1 MEPYDGLNSTAL
13 RQECKRRGISIWNK
27 ENSKQRH
34 KCGYIKLL
42 REDDQRR
49 AVQDTS
55 AAIHKKDLAQLQLG
69 NLAATSSSNQANAL
83 PSTLTSTSG
92 YSFLSPSTSM
102 SAPAS
107 AAAAAT
113 AAVLY
118 PPAALVNAGPAQ
130 PIMAPPVSTDT
141 VSVPLPPASSSK
153 SAVASM
159 PNKPKAKAKSKVNA
173 SVVVAPLPPTRSIR
187 PRRGCYFRLINVL
200 LTPEFNARW
209 REMNDKIADSDTIAD
224 VNQFWLDVHV
234 AYMSVNQ
241 LFDGLHFHDA
251 LFKNADP
258 SVILAHEASR
268 LRQMWLEVVAKYQRA
283 VADSKKPPILQ
294 AEGGGD
300 AANHDET
307 QSFFDSC
314 GKRLDLLYLHMG
326 LLLEPELSK
335 FVLNMASPIG
345 STGSQRSPPAKPAA
359 KLAATTAGNQKS
371 AAAAAGKKR
380 ASVSPSTSKKPVKPR
395 ASMTPPKERST
406 SFSMSTPPQPTIP
419 FSPVRPAAFD
429 VANRE
434 REEEDAGQSYALVV
448 SGELRDSAFET
459 FAPHSFGDDGSGSS
473 DYDSELP
480 TRAMV
485 PRKRR
490 RRSSEMSTDIVELHS
505 SALRGNEL
513 VPHQG
518 SNNNSRMHNTALTTR
533 TGSGSDLL
541 LPQDEWVILEN
552 RLRKVSESLDR
563 CHRAL
568 SGSEGQVSESHR
580 MSLESDLR
588 FYSAIKQRLQEQ
600 LLMVMQGF

>member
-1 MEPYDGLNSTAL
+1 MEPYDGLNSAAL
-13 RQECKRRGISIWNK
+13 RQECKRRGISIWTK
-27 ENSKQRH
+27 ENSELRH
-34 KCGYIKLL
+34 KNGYIKLL
-42 REDDQRR
+42 QEDDQRR
-49 AVQDTS
+49 AAQDAS
-55 AAIHKKDLAQLQLG
+55 AAIHKQDLAQLQLG
-69 NLAATSSSNQANAL
+69 SFAATSSSDAANAS
-83 PSTLTSTSG
+83 PSTLTPTTG
-92 YSFLSPSTSM
+92 YSFLSPSALMPT
-102 SAPAS
+102 PAS
-107 AAAAAT
+107 AAAAT

-118 PPAALVNAGPAQ
+118 PPAALLNVVPTQ
-130 PIMAPPVSTDT
+130 SLVAPP
-141 VSVPLPPASSSK
+141 AFSSISK
-153 SAVASM
+153 PAVAS
-159 PNKPKAKAKSKVNA
+159 KPAVVSKPAVAAKAKSKTKTP
-173 SVVVAPLPPTRSIR
+173 SVVAPPMRSIR

-200 LTPEFNARW
+200 LTPEFNSRW
-209 REMNDKIADSDTIAD
+209 REMNDKIADSDTTAD

-251 LFKNADP
+251 LFKNVDP

-268 LRQMWLEVVAKYQRA
+268 LRQMWLEVVAKYKKA
-283 VADSKKPPILQ
+283 VADSKKPPPTLQ
-294 AEGGGD
+294 ADGNGESG
-300 AANHDET
+300 NNSDET

-326 LLLEPELSK
+326 LLLEPELSE
-335 FVLNMASPIG
+335 FVLNMAAPTG
-345 STGSQRSPPAKPAA
+345 STGSQRSPSA
-359 KLAATTAGNQKS
+359 KLVTKTQVTTTVGIQKS
-371 AAAAAGKKR
+371 AVATGKKR
-380 ASVSPSTSKKPVKPR
+380 ASVSPSSTIKKSMKPR
-395 ASMTPPKERST
+395 ASMTPPRARTT
-406 SFSMSTPPQPTIP
+406 SLTMSSPPPQPTVP
-419 FSPVRPAAFD
+419 FSPAVFD
-429 VANRE
+429 VATRE
-434 REEEDAGQSYALVV
+434 PEEEDAGQSYALVV

-480 TRAMV
+480 TRAMA

-490 RRSSEMSTDIVELHS
+490 RRSNEVSTDIVELHS

-518 SNNNSRMHNTALTTR
+518 SNNSRMHSTALTTQV
-533 TGSGSDLL
+533 GSGSDRL
-541 LPQDEWVILEN
+541 LPPDEWVILEN